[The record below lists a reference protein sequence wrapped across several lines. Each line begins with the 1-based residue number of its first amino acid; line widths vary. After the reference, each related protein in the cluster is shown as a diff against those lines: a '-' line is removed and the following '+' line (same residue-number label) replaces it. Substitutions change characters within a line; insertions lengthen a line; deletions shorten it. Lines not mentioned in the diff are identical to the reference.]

1 MRFWD
6 SSAIVPLLAPEAA
19 TEAMRVAYEQDSGLV
34 VWWATEVEC
43 VSAVSKRERVTG
55 SGELT
60 GPALDRLRELQAD
73 WVEIEP
79 ADSVRRTALR
89 LLRTHALTAAD
100 AFQLAAALIAAGDD
114 PATLELVTLD
124 DRLREAARRE
134 GFRVTPQQQ
143 V

>member
-6 SSAIVPLLAPEAA
+6 SSAVVPLLAPEAE
-19 TEAMRVAYEQDSGLV
+19 TGVVRDAYEEDRGLV

-43 VSAVSKRERVTG
+43 VSAVAKRERVSD

-60 GPALDRLRELQAD
+60 GPALERLDELRAD

-79 ADSVRRTALR
+79 GDALRRTARR
-89 LLRTHALTAAD
+89 LLRTHSLTAAD
-100 AFQLAAALIAAGDD
+100 AFQLAAALAASGDD

-124 DRLREAARRE
+124 DRLAGAARRE
-134 GFRVTPQQQ
+134 GFRVLPQQG
-143 V
+143 